1 MPAGALFTALGAESE
16 LWKRKENCFIQRR
29 TQRIFIYGCMEVYMW

>member
-1 MPAGALFTALGAESE
+1 MMPAGALFTALGAESE

-29 TQRIFIYGCMEVYMW
+29 IFIYGCMEVYMW